1 MIFIFQ
7 ALRLSH
13 VSFIKTTTGQI
24 VNLVTNDIQRLES
37 VMKTSD
43 LTNLLKRDRRDIR
56 EGVYPQTN
64 HMIMRSQIK
73 IQKELFIKVLWNQ
86 NEINEVDQSGQ
97 RETNYPFNS
106 QIRFVILLTTNRTIL
121 MILVQRIYYWI
132 DELSKIDIFLYS
144 HHLLM
149 VHIVLIL

>member
-7 ALRLSH
+7 ALQLSH

-43 LTNLLKRDRRDIR
+43 LAYLLKRDKRDVR

-64 HMIMRSQIK
+64 LMIVRSQIK
-73 IQKELFIKVLWNQ
+73 IQKELFIKVL
-86 NEINEVDQSGQ
+86 
-97 RETNYPFNS
+97 
-106 QIRFVILLTTNRTIL
+106 
-121 MILVQRIYYWI
+121 
-132 DELSKIDIFLYS
+132 
-144 HHLLM
+144 
-149 VHIVLIL
+149 

>member
-43 LTNLLKRDRRDIR
+43 LTYLLKRDRRDVR

-64 HMIMRSQIK
+64 LMIVRSQIK
-73 IQKELFIKVLWNQ
+73 IQKELFIKVL
-86 NEINEVDQSGQ
+86 
-97 RETNYPFNS
+97 
-106 QIRFVILLTTNRTIL
+106 
-121 MILVQRIYYWI
+121 
-132 DELSKIDIFLYS
+132 
-144 HHLLM
+144 
-149 VHIVLIL
+149 

>member
-7 ALRLSH
+7 ALRLGH

-24 VNLVTNDIQRLES
+24 VNLVTNDIQRLEW

-43 LTNLLKRDRRDIR
+43 LTYLLKRDRRDIR

-73 IQKELFIKVLWNQ
+73 IQKGLSIKVL
-86 NEINEVDQSGQ
+86 
-97 RETNYPFNS
+97 
-106 QIRFVILLTTNRTIL
+106 
-121 MILVQRIYYWI
+121 
-132 DELSKIDIFLYS
+132 
-144 HHLLM
+144 
-149 VHIVLIL
+149 

>member
-24 VNLVTNDIQRLES
+24 VNLVTNDIQRLEW

-43 LTNLLKRDRRDIR
+43 LTCLLKRDRRDIR
-56 EGVYPQTN
+56 EGVYPQTD

-73 IQKELFIKVLWNQ
+73 IQKGLFIKVL
-86 NEINEVDQSGQ
+86 
-97 RETNYPFNS
+97 
-106 QIRFVILLTTNRTIL
+106 
-121 MILVQRIYYWI
+121 
-132 DELSKIDIFLYS
+132 
-144 HHLLM
+144 
-149 VHIVLIL
+149 

>member
-43 LTNLLKRDRRDIR
+43 LAYLLKRDRRDIR

-64 HMIMRSQIK
+64 LMIVRSQIK
-73 IQKELFIKVLWNQ
+73 IQKELFIKVL
-86 NEINEVDQSGQ
+86 
-97 RETNYPFNS
+97 
-106 QIRFVILLTTNRTIL
+106 
-121 MILVQRIYYWI
+121 
-132 DELSKIDIFLYS
+132 
-144 HHLLM
+144 
-149 VHIVLIL
+149 